1 MNKLNK
7 IFIAIIVI
15 ETILLVILSYMFIS
29 AYQTLISNAKA
40 ARETEARLFEA
51 NSKLNNYINKY
62 DYGMDVEL

>member
-29 AYQTLISNAKA
+29 TYQILISNAKA
-40 ARETEARLFEA
+40 AKETADRLFEV

-62 DYGMDVEL
+62 DYGMDIEL